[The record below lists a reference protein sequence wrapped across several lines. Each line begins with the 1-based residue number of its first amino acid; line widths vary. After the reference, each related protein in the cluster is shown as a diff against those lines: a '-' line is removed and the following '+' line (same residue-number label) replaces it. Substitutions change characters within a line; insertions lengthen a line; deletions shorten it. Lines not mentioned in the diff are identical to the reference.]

1 MTLSELEKENEQLR
15 KDNEQIRKEN
25 EELRR
30 ENAGLREQLQKVL
43 KEVEEWKRGHRERS
57 KRRCSRPEG
66 VPRPKRKR
74 PGRKPGHPGAFR
86 PVPKPDRVV
95 NHPLPER
102 CDCGGHLD
110 PNGETVST
118 IVQDIPPVT
127 LPENVKHVGPVGV
140 CNRCGKL
147 YYPPL
152 PGAVRAGQSVA
163 KVQIGPNA
171 QALIISLR
179 FEYRMPMQGIGAVMG
194 EWFGLTI
201 TPGGVSQ
208 LLDRTRNWST
218 ASYAEIQNRIRQSP
232 VVGMDETG
240 LRQDGATGW
249 AWLARTPEA
258 SLFRLEPS
266 RASWVAEAMLG
277 EHFIGVLC
285 TDFYGVYTARQDWT
299 HAYCG
304 AHVVREVKKIAEV
317 SPNPLTIEFR
327 DEIQSW
333 YAAAKEVQIGSSKA
347 ARIRLCERLVEIS
360 ARPGWESDDVL
371 RICSRLDAHYDGITA
386 FLFNPAIC
394 ADNNGTE
401 RDIRCM
407 AVFRKVTGGTRS
419 TNGSKTVG
427 HWMSV
432 TQTLRKNGL
441 PLRDYVIGMNQS
453 HLSGRAPPSVFMR
466 N

>member
-1 MTLSELEKENEQLR
+1 MSRGELEQEIERLR
-15 KDNEQIRKEN
+15 KEG

-66 VPRPKRKR
+66 QPRPKRKR

-102 CDCGGHLD
+102 CDCGGHVH
-110 PNGETVST
+110 PNGETEST
-118 IVQDIPPVT
+118 IVQDIPPVVV
-127 LPENVKHVGPVGV
+127 PENVKHIGPVGV
-140 CNRCGKL
+140 CDRCGKRHG
-147 YYPPL
+147 PPL

-194 EWFGLTI
+194 EWFGLRI

-218 ASYAEIQNRIRQSP
+218 ASYAEIQNRVRQSP

-249 AWLARTPEA
+249 AWLARTDKA

-266 RASWVAEAMLG
+266 RAGWVAEAMLG

-285 TDFYGVYTARQDWT
+285 TDFYSVYTARQDLN

-304 AHVVREVKKIAEV
+304 GHLVREVKKIAEV

-333 YAAAKEVQIGSSKA
+333 YAQAKKAQTCGSRI
-347 ARIRLCERLVEIS
+347 ARIRLCERLAEII
-360 ARPGWESDDVL
+360 ARPESDPADVL
-371 RICSRLDAHYDGITA
+371 RICSRIEEHVEGILA
-386 FLFNPAIC
+386 FMSNRAIE
-394 ADNNGTE
+394 ADNNASE

-419 TNGSKTVG
+419 TNGSKTTG
-427 HWMSV
+427 HWMSI

-441 PLRDYVIGMNQS
+441 PLRDYIVAMNKS
-453 HLSGRAPPSVFMR
+453 HLRGRPPPSVFIR